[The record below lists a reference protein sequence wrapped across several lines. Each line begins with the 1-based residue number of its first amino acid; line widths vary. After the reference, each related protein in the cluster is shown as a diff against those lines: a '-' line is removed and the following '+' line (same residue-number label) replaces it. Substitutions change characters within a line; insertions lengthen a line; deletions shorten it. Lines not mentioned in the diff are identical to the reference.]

1 MPTTYDPFDIP
12 RINYEKKLHTDSMK
26 NFIKCG
32 LIGWTMELF
41 TTSLRRCYCEH
52 DRRLMGNTSLL
63 MFPIYGM
70 AAALAPIHKVLCK
83 QNVLVRGFIYMMLIF
98 ATEYTTGWLLRKFDM
113 CPWDYSDATLNV
125 DGLIRLD
132 YGPWWFLAGL
142 LFEQNVCKE
151 TKMARKNAKKGCA
164 D

>member
-1 MPTTYDPFDIP
+1 MHNPASIC
-12 RINYEKKLHTDSMK
+12 HTDIMK
-26 NFIKCG
+26 NNFIKCG

-41 TTSLRRCYCEH
+41 TTSLRHFHCDH
-52 DRRLMGNTSLL
+52 DKRFVGNTSLL

-70 AAALAPIHKVLCK
+70 AAAMAPIHKILCK

-113 CPWDYSDATLNV
+113 CPWDYSDADLNV

-142 LFEQNVCKE
+142 LFEHCVCD
-151 TKMARKNAKKGCA
+151 NKKQE
-164 D
+164 